1 MEKISVIM
9 PIYNCE
15 KYLKRSIESVLKQTY
30 KKLEL
35 ILINDGSTDNS
46 LKVCREY
53 ERKDDRVQVIDKEN
67 GGVSSSRNAG
77 LEIAT
82 GEYVTFVDADDW
94 IEPCMYEIM
103 LKQFDNSNIDFVLC
117 DYKEEHVNGESI
129 EIHNHA
135 TGSFEKEYFLNRIY
149 IEANIVF
156 NIWNSVFRQRV
167 VSGLKFDNKIR
178 LSEDNL
184 FVLEVL
190 VRCNRGIMINECLYH
205 YVQYEGSSYHQNKIT
220 EISMSSLIAD
230 KKQLKILKTDC
241 KDIYKCCRCMLIRDA
256 VNISKKI
263 IINKQ
268 YNRKWEREIKRV
280 IWNELLTGILFN
292 KFVSKGII
300 KNALCISVSFKW
312 YRKIY
317 EKYLN
322 STKREEIC

>member
-15 KYLKRSIESVLKQTY
+15 KYLKRSIESVLNQTY

-53 ERKDDRVQVIDKEN
+53 EIKDDRVKVIDKEN

-103 LKQFDNSNIDFVLC
+103 LKQFLKNKVEFVICNRL
-117 DYKEEHVNGESI
+117 
-129 EIHNHA
+129 
-135 TGSFEKEYFLNRIY
+135 KEYIDGKKEKFYIDSVGCYNVEHFLEEIY
-149 IEANIVF
+149 RKTDIAF
-156 NIWNSVFRQRV
+156 NVWNSVFKKDV
-167 VSGLKFDNKIR
+167 INNVKFDENIA
-178 LSEDNL
+178 LAEDNL
-184 FVLEVL
+184 FILEVL
-190 VRCNRGIMINECLYH
+190 MNCNNGEIIDDCLYH
-205 YVQYEGSSYHQNKIT
+205 YVQHENSANNQRIIT

-230 KKQLKILKTDC
+230 KRQLEILKE
-241 KDIYKCCRCMLIRDA
+241 KDKELYNYCRNMLIRDA

-263 IINKQ
+263 IANKQ
-268 YNRKWEREIKRV
+268 HNREWEKRIKKIIR
-280 IWNELLTGILFN
+280 NELLTGITFN
-292 KFVSKGII
+292 KNVPEGII
-300 KNALCISVSFKW
+300 KNAICIAISFNV

-317 EKYLN
+317 GKYII
-322 STKREEIC
+322 K